1 MRWGGSVDGYGDFAT
16 ARAGHLYRSA
26 CLLTAGDTHLAEDL
40 VQETLGRVY
49 VRRGRVSRADNPAGY
64 AQTVLTPRVPRPPAA
79 AQQHGAVDRRVP
91 RAAGVRRRRPVPAAH
106 PARRPRP
113 AAREGREKGAEGVV
127 MWTVDTLRPDGG
139 RVVISAFDSGSQH
152 ESVTRAAPALTM
164 KELRAVAL
172 APEWDALL

>member
-1 MRWGGSVDGYGDFAT
+1 RSPGLRPPGAGVPGG
-16 ARAGHLYRSA
+16 HP
-26 CLLTAGDTHLAEDL
+26 
-40 VQETLGRVY
+40 GRL
-49 VRRGRVSRADNPAGY
+49 RADRAH
-64 AQTVLTPRVPRPPAA
+64 PRVPRPPAA

-127 MWTVDTLRPDGG
+127 MWTVDTVRPDGG
-139 RVVISAFDSGSQH
+139 RVVISAFNSGSQH
-152 ESVTRAAPALTM
+152 ESATRATPARTM

-172 APEWDALL
+172 APEWDALR